1 MNSITFGNST
11 DLAEFWNM
19 VKMLLTAVNPWVMIS
34 FSIVC
39 VGLLLSIVVKAW
51 RNASKETDQD
61 SDYDYKEI

>member
-1 MNSITFGNST
+1 MSITFGNST

-39 VGLLLSIVVKAW
+39 VGLLLAIVVKAW
-51 RNASKETDQD
+51 RNASKETDHD